1 MMTHTPNPLIRSRE
15 RISPLKALVLVLVF
29 IVSCALFYQLAQRP
43 SSDLSIHATWA
54 GEGDFLAPRTFV
66 RHGAHPLWHALV
78 AFVMLFG
85 VPLEWAASVVT
96 ALIKTA
102 EIWLMQRLFSQHLS
116 VSQSRSTALGLV
128 CGFVSCLWLPFYN
141 PTVYLGVGTP
151 NTWHS
156 PTQLIAM
163 LFMLVCVPYTA
174 HCYDT
179 FEKLEKEKGPEAL
192 LPWRKPIVLG
202 ALLLLSLVAKPTFMQ
217 AFLPAA
223 CLYFLYQW
231 IRHPKNSRFF
241 WQIIVCVLPSVL
253 FMIVQYMYYFGI
265 IVPSQG
271 NMVLE
276 LSVAKFL
283 RVIIST
289 VLIQAFPIYVLITR
303 RRDGERGSF
312 FRLTL
317 LFDIVGIV
325 EFLILGEDGRRAADG
340 NFGWGMMGAA
350 LMMWVVT
357 MIHFFRG
364 LSCDRAQNRRL
375 PRTRIIGLALLTW
388 HLLSGLY
395 YIVYLF
401 TTTNPL

>member
-1 MMTHTPNPLIRSRE
+1 MIHTPNPLIRTRE
-15 RISPLKALVLVLVF
+15 RINPLRALVLVLVF
-29 IVSCALFYQLAQRP
+29 IVSCALFYQLALRP

-54 GEGDFLAPRTFV
+54 AEGDFLAPRTFV

-96 ALIKTA
+96 ALIKAA

-116 VSQSRSTALGLV
+116 ISQNRATVLGLV

-141 PTVYLGVGTP
+141 PTVYLGVGTA

-179 FEKLEKEKGPEAL
+179 FEKFEKEKGPEAL
-192 LPWRKPIVLG
+192 LPWHKPIVLG
-202 ALLLLSLVAKPTFMQ
+202 ALLLLSLLAKPTFMQ

-276 LSVAKFL
+276 LSAAKFL
-283 RVIIST
+283 RVISST
-289 VLIQAFPIYVLITR
+289 VLIQAFPIYVLITQR
-303 RRDGERGSF
+303 KDGERGSF
-312 FRLTL
+312 FWLTL

-350 LMMWVVT
+350 LLLWVT
-357 MIHFFRG
+357 M
-364 LSCDRAQNRRL
+364 L
-375 PRTRIIGLALLTW
+375 PRFLITVKEEREKAGKLRPAHIVGFVLLGW
-388 HLLSGLY
+388 HLVSGLY
-395 YIVYLF
+395 YMGYLL
-401 TTTNPL
+401 TTVNPF